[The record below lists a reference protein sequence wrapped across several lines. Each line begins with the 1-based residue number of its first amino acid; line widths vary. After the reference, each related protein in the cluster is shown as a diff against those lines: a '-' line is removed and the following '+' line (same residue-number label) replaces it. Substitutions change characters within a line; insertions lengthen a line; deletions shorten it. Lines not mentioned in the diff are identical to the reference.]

1 MKKRM
6 WARIISGA
14 LAGVMMMTMFAGC
27 NNKKEEEQGIQGSA
41 TDMSY
46 NSEGKF
52 TTVVTAEDVSFPE
65 DISAESVY
73 VGYFV
78 MDEKALDKAL
88 AAEGDKE
95 ESDVNLDD
103 YSTEVTTSVDSVAR
117 KDEHTLEIAFSDG
130 KAAENKPS
138 GYGIAVKGKKDDGKD
153 AVLAKANVVYPE
165 YILIPNVKSVSALD
179 QEVRL
184 TLELNEGEY
193 ADGISKEDIT
203 LSGSFAN
210 LTVADLSASGKN
222 LTMQLTGEI
231 VKHESSNAYLD
242 GGVCLDSS
250 AVVDS
255 AKPIE
260 VFIPVD
266 DVAVSLD
273 AAKLT
278 AENGKVTV
286 PILLGGYRF
295 TDKAAAGSFKIDSA
309 SISEFEKKS
318 DTEGVLTLNVSGTK
332 DKNSAAAALDGKNLT
347 IAADAVGSSE
357 ALTVEADLGSAD
369 FYPVFDYAE
378 EKDGKYNMT
387 LILYAN
393 AGTFAESLENGM
405 VSFAD
410 DFKDASVVF
419 ITRTGD
425 ATAELKITL
434 PSNGVSVEEMNL
446 NGTVKLAAGAL
457 VNRWGDKAAETAY
470 TREYSQTSMDRLFT
484 EMEVGQIKDIV
495 GGFGNTTWGTIF
507 SVGSG
512 FISGA
517 TGVYSALEMIGVIE
531 SQKAKLD
538 KIYDAIMDLHDNF
551 SGLSMEIDGLRG
563 DMAGV
568 SIGDFYTDK
577 LMMLAQY
584 RKYALGKI
592 QNAQKQLKNLDVAA
606 PAESPEKDAEAWSA
620 YMSQVMK
627 QVADNDRDGTF
638 TFLKNYFTIVYTAVT
653 TTSSGNVLDSFDKY
667 MTYYYNF
674 DTSAYDD
681 REAFRTAIQFE
692 MLNTYFLLCSY
703 YQYSDEDTYTIQE
716 LTNQYEK
723 LNSVME
729 QKAVQRRTKEQYRAD
744 SAYMYA
750 TKREIYISNQFRWT
764 KNDDWEIKLT
774 DSEIAEFNRR
784 LHGRTIRQ
792 DLQLAGYGT
801 SGKTRLVLDSE
812 WDKTYCFFY
821 YSYEVEVDYCNLD
834 DKSITRKTEEIY
846 DSHESYV
853 SFFPTEYVCFRAY

>member
-6 WARIISGA
+6 WTRIISGA

-27 NNKKEEEQGIQGSA
+27 DNMKEEEGVQGSA

-52 TTVVTAEDVSFPE
+52 TTVVTAEDVRFPE
-65 DISAESVY
+65 DISAEKVHAGYY
-73 VGYFV
+73 VV
-78 MDEKALDKAL
+78 DEKALNEAIT
-88 AAEGDKE
+88 AAGDE
-95 ESDVNLDD
+95 AENTVNPHD
-103 YSTEVTTSVDSVAR
+103 YSTEVTEKVDSVIR
-117 KDEHTLEIAFSDG
+117 KDEHTLEITFSDE

-138 GYGIAVKGKKDDGKD
+138 GYGITITGKSNDVKD
-153 AVLAKANVVYPE
+153 AVMAKATVVYPE
-165 YILIPNVKSVSALD
+165 YTLTPNVKSVSALAK
-179 QEVRL
+179 EVRL

-193 ADGISKEDIT
+193 ADGVSKEDVT
-203 LSGSFAN
+203 LSGAFEN
-210 LTVADLSASGKN
+210 LTIADLSASGKN

-250 AVVDS
+250 AVVDG

-273 AAKLT
+273 SAKLT

-295 TDKAAAGSFKIDSA
+295 TDKAAAGSFEMDGA
-309 SISEFEKKS
+309 SITGFEKKS
-318 DTEGVLTLNVSGTK
+318 DTEGVLTLNVSGVK

-357 ALTVEADLGSAD
+357 VLTAEANLNGAA

-378 EKDGKYNMT
+378 EKDGNYNIT

-393 AGTFAESLENGM
+393 AGVFAEGLENGM

-410 DFKDASVVF
+410 DFKDASVES

-425 ATAELKITL
+425 TTAELKITM
-434 PSNGVSVEEMNL
+434 PSSGVSVEEMNL
-446 NGTVKLAAGAL
+446 NGTVKLAVGAL
-457 VNRWGDKAAETAY
+457 VNRWGDKAEETAY
-470 TREYSQTSMDRLFT
+470 TREYSQESMGRLFT
-484 EMEVGQIKDIV
+484 DMEIGQIKDIV
-495 GGFGNTTWGTIF
+495 GGFGNTTWGTIS

-517 TGVYSALEMIGVIE
+517 SGIYSALEIIGVIE
-531 SQKAKLD
+531 SEKAKLD
-538 KIYDAIMDLHDNF
+538 KIYNAIMGLHDNF
-551 SGLSMEIDGLRG
+551 NGLSMEIDALRG
-563 DMAGV
+563 DMAGA
-568 SIGDFYTDK
+568 SIGDFYTNK

-584 RKYALGKI
+584 RRYALGKI
-592 QNAQKQLKNLDVAA
+592 QNAQKRLKDQGVAA
-606 PAESPEKDAEAWSA
+606 PAGSPEKDTEAWSA

-627 QVADNDRDGTF
+627 QVADNDKDGTF
-638 TFLKNYFTIVYTAVT
+638 TFLKNYYASVYTAVT
-653 TTSSGNVLDSFDKY
+653 TTGTGNVLDSFDKY

-674 DTSAYDD
+674 DVQGYDE

-703 YQYSDEDTYTIQE
+703 YQYGDQDTYTIQE
-716 LTNQYEK
+716 LTNQYKK
-723 LNSVME
+723 LNSVID
-729 QKAVQRRTKEQYRAD
+729 QKKVQRGTGSYK
-744 SAYMYA
+744 YMYVRNQGVFLA
-750 TKREIYISNQFRWT
+750 SDWFGEYTKFLEI
-764 KNDDWEIKLT
+764 T
-774 DSEIAEFNRR
+774 DSMASAFSKR
-784 LHGRTIRQ
+784 LHGRTVKEE
-792 DLQLAGYGT
+792 LESVGWKVN
-801 SGKTRLVLDSE
+801 SGHDKLVLNAE
-812 WDKTYCFFY
+812 WDRTYCFFFY
-821 YSYEVEVDYCNLD
+821 KYELDLDYCMLNERGINKKSLHD
-834 DKSITRKTEEIY
+834 SDKS
-846 DSHESYV
+846 DSTDIWRDDCVY
-853 SFFPTEYVCFRAY
+853 FR

>member
-6 WARIISGA
+6 WTRIVSGA
-14 LAGVMMMTMFAGC
+14 LVGVMMMTMFAGC
-27 NNKKEEEQGIQGSA
+27 DNKKEEEQGIQGTA

-46 NSEGKF
+46 NAEGKF
-52 TTVVTAEDVSFPE
+52 TTVVTAEGVSFPE
-65 DISAESVY
+65 DISTEKVHAGYY
-73 VGYFV
+73 VV
-78 MDEKALDKAL
+78 DEKALNEAI

-95 ESDVNLDD
+95 ESDINPQD
-103 YSTEVTTSVDSVAR
+103 YSTEVTAKVDGVTR
-117 KDEHTLEIAFSDG
+117 KDEHTLEITFSDE
-130 KAAENKPS
+130 KAEENKPS
-138 GYGIAVKGKKDDGKD
+138 GYGITVIGKTDDVKNAVM
-153 AVLAKANVVYPE
+153 AKAKVVYPE
-165 YILIPNVKSVSALD
+165 YTLTPNVTSVSALD
-179 QEVRL
+179 KEVRL

-193 ADGISKEDIT
+193 ADGVSKEDVT
-203 LSGSFAN
+203 LSGAFEN
-210 LTVADLSASGKN
+210 LTIADLSASGKN

-250 AVVDS
+250 AVVDG

-273 AAKLT
+273 TAKLT

-295 TDKAAAGSFKIDSA
+295 TDKATAGSFEMDGA
-309 SISEFEKKS
+309 SITGFEKKS
-318 DTEGVLTLNVSGTK
+318 DTEGVLTLNVSSAK
-332 DKNSAAAALDGKNLT
+332 DKNSAAAVLDGKNLT

-357 ALTVEADLGSAD
+357 ALTAEADLSSAA

-393 AGTFAESLENGM
+393 AGTFAESLENGI
-405 VSFAD
+405 VSFTD
-410 DFKDASVVF
+410 DFKDASVVS

-425 ATAELKITL
+425 TTAELKFTL

-446 NGTVKLAAGAL
+446 NGTVKLEAGAL
-457 VNRWGDKAAETAY
+457 VSRWGDPTARETSY
-470 TREYSQTSMDRLFT
+470 TREYSRASMGRLFT

-495 GGFGNTTWGTIF
+495 GGFGNTTWGSIVD
-507 SVGSG
+507 VGSG
-512 FISGA
+512 VFSGISA
-517 TGVYSALEMIGVIE
+517 VYSGLEMLGVIE
-531 SQKAKLD
+531 SEKAKLD
-538 KIYDAIMDLHDNF
+538 KIYAAVMELHDNF
-551 SGLSMEIDGLRG
+551 NGLSMEIDGLRG
-563 DMAGV
+563 DMAGA

-592 QNAQKQLKNLDVAA
+592 QNAQKQLKEQGVTA
-606 PAESPEKDAEAWSA
+606 PTESPEKAGEAWGE
-620 YMSQVMK
+620 YMGQVMK

-638 TFLKNYFTIVYTAVT
+638 TFLKNYFTTVYTAVT

-674 DTSAYDD
+674 DVQGYDD

-692 MLNTYFLLCSY
+692 MLNTYLLLCSY
-703 YQYSDEDTYTIQE
+703 YQYGDEDTYTIQE

-729 QKAVQRRTKEQYRAD
+729 QKAVQRRTDKFD
-744 SAYMYA
+744 KYMYVA
-750 TKREIYISNQFRWT
+750 NRDVSFNGFERFDNWDSFMEI
-764 KNDDWEIKLT
+764 T
-774 DSEIAEFNRR
+774 DSIASAFSKR
-784 LHGRTIRQ
+784 LHGRTIKEELESVGWNA
-792 DLQLAGYGT
+792 DPGFD
-801 SGKTRLVLDSE
+801 KLVLNAE
-812 WDKTYCFFY
+812 WDKTYCFFFY
-821 YSYEVEVDYCNLD
+821 KYELDLDYCMLNERGINKKSLD
-834 DKSITRKTEEIY
+834 DSDKSDWSDIWRDDCVRFT
-846 DSHESYV
+846 
-853 SFFPTEYVCFRAY
+853 